1 MLSAITCNWWLV
13 ALRGAL
19 AVVFG
24 IVAFV
29 WPGLTFEVL
38 VLLFGAYA
46 FVDGIIVLSFG
57 AVNVVR
63 PAVKQEHGR
72 S

>member
-1 MLSAITCNWWLV
+1 MASLGISDQKELIRVLSAITRNWWLV

-29 WPGLTFEVL
+29 WPGLAFEVL
-38 VLLFGAYA
+38 VL
-46 FVDGIIVLSFG
+46 
-57 AVNVVR
+57 
-63 PAVKQEHGR
+63 
-72 S
+72 